1 MKSIKIAKTLLVLL
15 SGMQL
20 ATAQEKKTGLYG
32 QVGDSLTKG
41 ALPNATVILKGSDT
55 SFHAL
60 SNAKGSFHF
69 NDLPAGTYTLSV
81 VYIGY
86 RTYTKEGVVL
96 KGDEVAAPADIYL
109 ALDQQR
115 LKAVTVAGAKPF
127 IIQKLDKIV
136 LNVAESPVAAG
147 GNAYDVVL
155 RTPGVSEKDGLQ
167 FRSKKVIVLVD
178 GRNTN
183 LTGDNI
189 KEYLSAMPSNGIE
202 RIEVIP
208 NPTSKYDAAG
218 GAVINIVSAKNKN
231 LGTNGTITLGAGTGA
246 YARYNAGA
254 SVNYRSKQL
263 NLFGSYDYLHAPS
276 YLDNTSDRT
285 LSGTTLINEDEHEV
299 RTRNNHTFKAGM
311 DYDINKRNTFGVLL
325 RGMYNTRDRDAWN
338 KTAQSTTGGTD
349 PAYSTV
355 ATDGRATFFNPAV
368 NVYYKSVLDTAG
380 KTLTV
385 NADYFR
391 YDKTYA
397 DNFLTRYFNSQFVEQ
412 LPSLMMRNSA
422 PTNNTIKS
430 ATIDYVHPARFARF
444 EAGVKVNF
452 NTIDNDLL
460 WEQQISGKWSMDTAK
475 NNHFIY
481 KENINALYLNVAKT
495 IGKFDLQA
503 GVRAEQTNTE
513 GNSVTAGRIDRNSY
527 LNIFP
532 SLNIQYNQSEK
543 QQFGFSYQEK
553 IDRPKF
559 DILNPFIIYR
569 SQYSYFQGNPDLV
582 PSISHNFELSYAR
595 GNEWMA
601 AFTYQHHEKVVADV
615 FKKAPSGDAVISTF
629 ENISSG
635 EYLDGNVTYSKQ
647 LLHNKWTTVNTIGG
661 FYAKY
666 NSSSDIALDNAQV
679 TGYFSSNNIIQLPQS
694 IKLELNGRYYSP
706 MAFGMYHFKA
716 SYAVDMGL
724 SKSIWQKSATLSLN
738 VSDVFNTLVS
748 KYSILSSGLQ
758 MYNVAKT
765 ESRFVKLQ
773 LTYKLGNKKVKA
785 SAVRKTGIENE
796 KRRIESN

>member
-1 MKSIKIAKTLLVLL
+1 MRSIKIAKTVLVLL

-20 ATAQEKKTGLYG
+20 ATAQEKKAGLYG

-41 ALPNATVILKGSDT
+41 ALPNATVILKGKDT

-60 SNAKGSFHF
+60 STAKGSFHF
-69 NDLPAGTYTLSV
+69 SDLPAGTYTLSV

-86 RTYTKEGVVL
+86 KTYTKEGVVL
-96 KGDEVAAPADIYL
+96 DGSMIAAPADIYL

-115 LKAVTVAGAKPF
+115 LKGVTVAGAKPF
-127 IIQKLDKIV
+127 IVQKLDKIV

-147 GNAYDVVL
+147 GNAYEVVL
-155 RTPGVSEKDGLQ
+155 RAPGVSEKDGLQ

-202 RIEVIP
+202 RIEVLP
-208 NPTSKYDAAG
+208 NPTAKYDAAG
-218 GAVINIVSAKNKN
+218 GAVINIVSARNKK
-231 LGTNGTITLGAGTGA
+231 LGTNGTVTLGTGAGT

-254 SVNYRSKQL
+254 AINYRSKQI

-276 YLDNTSDRT
+276 YLDNTSGRT
-285 LSGTTLINEDEHEV
+285 LDGTTLIDENERDI
-299 RTRNNHTFKAGM
+299 RTRNNQAFKAGM
-311 DYDINKRNTFGVLL
+311 DYDINKRNTFGILL
-325 RGMYNTRDRDAWN
+325 RGMYNTRDREAEN
-338 KTAQSTTGGTD
+338 KAVQRTTGGTD

-355 ATDGRATFFNPAV
+355 ATNGHATFFNPAV
-368 NVYYKSVLDTAG
+368 NIYYKSILDSAG

-391 YDKTYA
+391 YDKTSGE
-397 DNFLTRYFNSQFVEQ
+397 NFLTRYFDSHFAEQ
-412 LPSLMMRNSA
+412 RPFLQLKNNAPS
-422 PTNNTIKS
+422 NNIIKS
-430 ATIDYVHPARFARF
+430 ATIDYVHPSKIATF

-452 NTIDNDLL
+452 NTIDNDIL
-460 WEQQISGKWSMDTAK
+460 WQQQAGGKWLMDSAK
-475 NNHFIY
+475 TNHFIY
-481 KENINALYLNVAKT
+481 KENINALYVNATKT

-513 GNSVTAGRIDRNSY
+513 GNSVTTGQVDKNSY
-527 LNIFP
+527 LNFFP
-532 SLNIQYNQSEK
+532 SLNVQYNQSEK

-569 SQYSYFQGNPDLV
+569 SQYSYFQGNPYLL
-582 PSISHNFELSYAR
+582 PSISHNFELSYVH

-601 AFTYQHHEKVVADV
+601 AFTYQHHEKVVADI

-635 EYLDGNVTYSKQ
+635 EYLEGNVTYSKQ
-647 LLHNKWTTVNTIGG
+647 LLHNKWTTVNTLGG

-666 NSSSDIALDNAQV
+666 NSSSDIQLDNAQV
-679 TGYFSSNNIIQLPQS
+679 TGYFSSNNIIQLPKG
-694 IKLELNGRYYSP
+694 IKMELNGRYYSP
-706 MAFGMYHFKA
+706 MAFGMYHFNA
-716 SYAVDMGL
+716 SYAVDMGF
-724 SKSIWQKSATLSLN
+724 SKSILQKSGTIALN
-738 VSDVFNTLVS
+738 VSDIFNTLVS

-758 MYNVAKT
+758 MANVAKT
-765 ESRFVKLQ
+765 ESRFIKLQ
-773 LTYKLGNKKVKA
+773 FTYKLGNRNVKA
-785 SAVRKTGIENE
+785 SAARKTGIEME
-796 KRRIESN
+796 KRRVESN